1 MSDKPIKHQRS
12 TSWDELGYLEMPNGA
27 KAYKFEIGLEGD
39 DEAPTVFKVEFP
51 PNCEVAPHTHDT
63 DYCEILL
70 EGTQQI
76 TGKWHKAGD
85 IRVAKAGTAYG
96 PLVAGPEGCTVLVIF
111 KTGAWPAIPLAKGDT
126 FGLHV
131 DKLTEK
137 FSAKA

>member
-1 MSDKPIKHQRS
+1 MGDKPIKHQRS
-12 TSWDELGYLEMPNGA
+12 TSWDQLGYLEMPNGA

-76 TGKWHKAGD
+76 TGAWHKAGD
-85 IRVAKAGTAYG
+85 IRIAKAGTAYG
-96 PLVAGPEGCTVLVIF
+96 PLVAGPVRRTLLAAAGLAF
-111 KTGAWPAIPLAKGDT
+111 AWGSLEFTIAAYAEQARAGP
-126 FGLHV
+126 
-131 DKLTEK
+131 
-137 FSAKA
+137 